1 MRRLIPAFL
10 ALLLF
15 LLVLYLGVQKRE
27 AEVRELKGILT
38 GQPAPDFTLKT
49 IDGKTIS
56 LKDFKGKV
64 VLINFWATWCPP
76 CREEL
81 PLFEEIYE
89 KYKDKGFVILAI
101 NTDPENLQ
109 DFLKDFGVELTFPI
123 LIGDEKILDLYP
135 VRGLPTSFLIDREG
149 KIVKVRLGIYRELEE
164 DIKKLL

>member
-1 MRRLIPAFL
+1 MRRLVPAFL

-15 LLVLYLGVQKRE
+15 FLVLYLGVQKRE
-27 AEVRELKGILT
+27 AEVRELKGTLT
-38 GQPAPDFTLKT
+38 GQPAPNFTLKT
-49 IDGKTIS
+49 ADGKEVS

-81 PLFEEIYE
+81 PLFEKIYE

-101 NTDPENLQ
+101 NTDPENLK
-109 DFLKDFGVELTFPI
+109 DFMKDFGVKLTFPI
-123 LIGDEKILDLYP
+123 LIGDDKILDLYP

-149 KIVKVRLGIYRELEE
+149 KIVKVRLGIYRDLEE
-164 DIKKLL
+164 DLRKLL

>member
-15 LLVLYLGVQKRE
+15 SLVVYLGIQKKE
-27 AEVRELKGILT
+27 EEVHQLKGSLV
-38 GQPAPDFTLKT
+38 GKPAPDFTLKT
-49 IDGKTIS
+49 LDGREIS

-81 PLFEEIYE
+81 PLFERLYK
-89 KYKDKGFVILAI
+89 KYKDKGFVILAV

-109 DFLKDFGVELTFPI
+109 DFLKDYGENLSFPI
-123 LIGDEKILDLYP
+123 LIGNDDILNKYP
-135 VRGLPTSFLIDREG
+135 VRGLPTSILIDREG

>member
-1 MRRLIPAFL
+1 MRRLVPAFL

-15 LLVLYLGVQKRE
+15 FLVLYLGVQKRE
-27 AEVRELKGILT
+27 AEVRELKGTLT
-38 GQPAPDFTLKT
+38 GQPAPNFTLKT
-49 IDGKTIS
+49 VDGKEVS

-81 PLFEEIYE
+81 PLFEKIYE

-101 NTDPENLQ
+101 NTDPENLK
-109 DFLKDFGVELTFPI
+109 DFLKDFGVKITFPI
-123 LIGDEKILDLYP
+123 LIGDDRILDLYP

-164 DIKKLL
+164 DLRKLL

>member
-1 MRRLIPAFL
+1 MKRLIPAFL

-15 LLVLYLGVQKRE
+15 FLVLYLGVKERE
-27 AEVRELKGILT
+27 SHVKELKGSLT
-38 GQPAPDFTLKT
+38 GKLAPNFTLKS
-49 IDGKTIS
+49 IDGREVS

-81 PLFEEIYE
+81 PLFQEVYE

-101 NTDPENLQ
+101 NTDPENLKG
-109 DFLKDFGVELTFPI
+109 FIEEFGINLSFPI
-123 LIGDEKILDLYP
+123 LLGDDRILDLYP

-149 KIVKVRLGIYRELEE
+149 RIVKVRLGIYRELEE